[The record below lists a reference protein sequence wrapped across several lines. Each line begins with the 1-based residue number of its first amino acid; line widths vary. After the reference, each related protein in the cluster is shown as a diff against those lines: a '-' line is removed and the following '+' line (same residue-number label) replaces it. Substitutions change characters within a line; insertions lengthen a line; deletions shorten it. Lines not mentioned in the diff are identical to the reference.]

1 VNYYA
6 GLDGGS
12 TYLKAA
18 LINQDG
24 KVVDTVVSSTGID
37 NCGNAEKMIYVL
49 TQRAQI
55 SRTDIKYIMATGYSR
70 KVLDIADDDV
80 SEITAHAYGVRLTAP
95 SQTKPSLIIDIG
107 GQDSKLI
114 YLDQQGRVKNFT
126 MNDKCAAG
134 TGKFLEVTA
143 PILETTIENIGPLS
157 LESTAPCDINSM
169 CVVFAQS
176 EVVSLVARKFDRR
189 DILSGVHLSMAKRM
203 VKMIRKSEISG
214 DIIMTG
220 GGALN
225 VGLHKAFE
233 DELMADIHIANY
245 PQFNGSLGAALL
257 SKERVEKADGK
268 PTV

>member
-1 VNYYA
+1 MNYYA

-18 LINQDG
+18 LIDQNG
-24 KVVDTVVSSTGID
+24 AVVDAVVSNTGID
-37 NCGNAEKMIYVL
+37 NSGNAEKMIYYL
-49 TQRAQI
+49 AERSGINRGA
-55 SRTDIKYIMATGYSR
+55 IKYIMATGYSR

-95 SQTKPSLIIDIG
+95 SGTRPGLIIDIG

-134 TGKFLEVTA
+134 TGKFLEVIA
-143 PILETTIENIGPLS
+143 EILETTIDNIGPLS
-157 LESTAPCDINSM
+157 LESMAPCDINSM

-189 DILSGVHLSMAKRM
+189 DILSGVHISMAKRM
-203 VKMIRKSEISG
+203 VKMTRKG
-214 DIIMTG
+214 DIDGDIVMTG

-233 DELMADIHIANY
+233 DELMADIYVANY

-257 SKERVEKADGK
+257 SRERAERANVKHLG
-268 PTV
+268 